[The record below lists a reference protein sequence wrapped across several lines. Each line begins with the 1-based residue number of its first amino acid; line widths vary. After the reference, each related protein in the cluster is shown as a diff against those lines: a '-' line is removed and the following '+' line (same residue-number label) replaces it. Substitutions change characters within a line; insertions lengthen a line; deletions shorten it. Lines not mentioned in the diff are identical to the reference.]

1 MGAWWGCC
9 DTVLMCLLVEGHLRV
24 LLYKLPSW
32 VKKTP
37 HFSVEIS
44 HLRVGEKSVK
54 ILWYFPCVSGYEAF
68 SDFQYDLFFVSH
80 GVIYL

>member
-9 DTVLMCLLVEGHLRV
+9 DTVLMCLLVEGYLRV

-32 VKKTP
+32 VKKTQ

-44 HLRVGEKSVK
+44 HLRVVQEFMLLRLHTRFIALTHK
-54 ILWYFPCVSGYEAF
+54 
-68 SDFQYDLFFVSH
+68 
-80 GVIYL
+80 VIIPNDNNIH